1 DNPVVLTAR
10 IDTRADGKKEYVL
23 TMKIHPG
30 YHTYARLDPA
40 DPYIL
45 TTIEM
50 EYPAGV
56 EADGDMIM
64 PPFQPTSNA
73 TSYYVDTVEFRQPL
87 KGNGKGEIGAKIRY
101 QACDHSECKL
111 PVTTTVKVTL

>member
-1 DNPVVLTAR
+1 
-10 IDTRADGKKEYVL
+10 
-23 TMKIHPG
+23 MKIHPRLS
-30 YHTYARLDPA
+30 HTYARLDPA

-87 KGNGKGEIGAKIRY
+87 KGNGRVRLARKSVIRH
-101 QACDHSECKL
+101 A
-111 PVTTTVKVTL
+111 TTRNANSL

>member
-1 DNPVVLTAR
+1 
-10 IDTRADGKKEYVL
+10 
-23 TMKIHPG
+23 
-30 YHTYARLDPA
+30 
-40 DPYIL
+40 
-45 TTIEM
+45 M

-87 KGNGKGEIGAKIRY
+87 KGNGKGEVGAKIRY
-101 QACDHSECKL
+101 QACDHS
-111 PVTTTVKVTL
+111 